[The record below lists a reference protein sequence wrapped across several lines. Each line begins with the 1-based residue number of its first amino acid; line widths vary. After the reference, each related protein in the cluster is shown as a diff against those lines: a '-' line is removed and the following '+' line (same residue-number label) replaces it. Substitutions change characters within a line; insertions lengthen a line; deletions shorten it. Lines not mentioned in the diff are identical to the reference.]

1 MRRFVLV
8 VSVASV
14 AALAFAGATVVTSA
28 APQLPGSTAHG
39 FSLTGSTAGGVSSAQ
54 GGDPLTFVFSE
65 VKVGSGSPS
74 SEDLVLESLTNAS
87 IVSISC
93 VFPSRF
99 LFSPDGST
107 CEPKPLS
114 NGQKAS
120 SVINA
125 TVTAGSG
132 SVTARVCL
140 QSEATGVVGP
150 CQSMSVSIV

>member
-8 VSVASV
+8 VSVASA

-39 FSLTGSTAGGVSSAQ
+39 FSLTGSTAGGVRSAQ
-54 GGDPLTFVFSE
+54 SGDPLTFVFSE
-65 VKVGSGSPS
+65 VNVGSGSPS

-93 VFPSRF
+93 VLPSHF
-99 LFSPDGST
+99 LISPDGNN
-107 CEPKPLS
+107 CEPSLLS

-125 TVTAGSG
+125 TITAGSR

-140 QSEATGVVGP
+140 VSATGVVGP

>member
-8 VSVASV
+8 VSMASV
-14 AALAFAGATVVTSA
+14 AGLAFAGATIVTSA
-28 APQLPGSTAHG
+28 APQLPGITAHG

-54 GGDPLTFVFSE
+54 DGDPLTFVFSE
-65 VKVGSGSPS
+65 VNVGSGSPS

-93 VFPSRF
+93 VLPSRF
-99 LFSPDGST
+99 LIGPDGNN
-107 CEPKPLS
+107 CEPVLS
-114 NGQKAS
+114 HGQRAS

-125 TVTAGSG
+125 AITARPG

-140 QSEATGVVGP
+140 INEATRVVGP
-150 CQSMSVSIV
+150 CQSISVSIV

>member
-8 VSVASV
+8 VSMASV
-14 AALAFAGATVVTSA
+14 AGLAFAGATVVTSA
-28 APQLPGSTAHG
+28 APQLPGITAHG
-39 FSLTGSTAGGVSSAQ
+39 FSLTGSTAGGVRSAQ
-54 GGDPLTFVFSE
+54 SGDPLTFVFSE
-65 VKVGSGSPS
+65 VNVGSGSP

-93 VFPSRF
+93 VLPSHF
-99 LFSPDGST
+99 LINPDGNS
-107 CEPKPLS
+107 CEPGLLS

-125 TVTAGSG
+125 TITGRSG

-140 QSEATGVVGP
+140 QNEATGVVGP
-150 CQSMSVSIV
+150 CQNISVSIV